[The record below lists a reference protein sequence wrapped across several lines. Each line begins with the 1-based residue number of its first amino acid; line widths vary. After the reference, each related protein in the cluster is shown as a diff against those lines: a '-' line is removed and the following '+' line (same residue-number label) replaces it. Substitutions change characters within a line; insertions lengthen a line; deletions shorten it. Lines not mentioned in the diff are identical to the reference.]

1 MFLRDRAE
9 TAGAEVETMLRE
21 NSAALAILLVLAV
34 APLRAETPAASAPA
48 DTLRLSLSQAISIA
62 LGPDGNARVQMAKE
76 LVRQSK
82 TRASQARAALLPN
95 LDGSLSYQSRT
106 QNLQAFGLLIRV
118 PGILIPSFVGPF
130 TVFDAR
136 ASATQSV
143 FDLGSIR
150 RYQASKTAV
159 TAADAER
166 QSAEEQTRQ
175 QVSRAYLG
183 VLRSQAVLQAERAN
197 AELAERLLRLATEQ
211 KAAGT
216 GTAIEV
222 TRARVQ
228 ASNQHQ
234 RLLVAEN
241 EDRRS
246 RLQLL
251 RAIGLDLN
259 ALVETADPM
268 TSLPPAPT
276 TVEQALQTALL
287 SRPDWIAQQRREE
300 AARLS
305 REAVTAERV
314 PSVNVFGDYGSSGVD
329 ITDSLATRSIGFSVR
344 IPVFDGGRRDARRAE
359 YRSLW
364 EQERIRT
371 RDLKAQIELE
381 IRVALDALTSA
392 AEQVKTAE
400 EGLALAE
407 NELAQAQRRYEA
419 GMAPGIELTDA
430 QTRLERAREN
440 RVTALYAY
448 NIARIDQAAATGTL
462 KELVR

>member
-1 MFLRDRAE
+1 
-9 TAGAEVETMLRE
+9 MLKQK
-21 NSAALAILLVLAV
+21 SPAVAILLAFAV
-34 APLRAETPAASAPA
+34 TPVRAGAPPAAPAPA
-48 DTLRLSLSQAISIA
+48 ETLRLSLSQAIGIA
-62 LGPDGNARVQMAKE
+62 LGPDGNARVQLAKE

-82 TRASQARAALLPN
+82 TRAAQARASLLPN

-106 QNLQAFGLLIRV
+106 QNLQSFGLLIRV
-118 PGILIPSFVGPF
+118 PGILIPPFVGPF

-159 TAADAER
+159 TAVDAER

-197 AELAERLLRLATEQ
+197 TELAERLLRLATEQ

-259 ALVETADPM
+259 VLVETADPM
-268 TSLPPAPT
+268 TSLPPGPT

-300 AARLS
+300 AARLN

-314 PSVNVFGDYGSSGVD
+314 PSVAVFGDYGSSGSA
-329 ITDSLATRSIGFSVR
+329 INDSLATRSVGFSIR

-359 YRSLW
+359 TRSLW

-381 IRVALDALTSA
+381 IRIALDALASA
-392 AEQVKTAE
+392 ADQVKTAE

-407 NELAQAQRRYEA
+407 SELAQAQRRYEA

-440 RVTALYAY
+440 RISALYAY
-448 NIARIDQAAATGTL
+448 NAARIDQAAATGTL
-462 KELVR
+462 KDLIR